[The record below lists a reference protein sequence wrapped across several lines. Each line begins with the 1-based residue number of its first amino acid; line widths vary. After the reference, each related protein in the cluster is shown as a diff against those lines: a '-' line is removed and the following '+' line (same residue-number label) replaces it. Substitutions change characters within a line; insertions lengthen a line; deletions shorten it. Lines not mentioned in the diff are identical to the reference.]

1 MADEEKADAP
11 ADDAAAKEDDG
22 ANAEEKADATDGGGD
37 AASGEA
43 EPAKAGSAA
52 ASGKPGPADFGLILT
67 ILGSFVGLYNSLT
80 TYSYVP
86 DDDIVLEMGKPG
98 LVCVGAMESPFILTK
113 LCAAMWALAQLYI
126 AFPIMLGGEDA
137 FNLLGL
143 FNAFCI
149 SALPLLTGPLVKVQ
163 ARSALKHMHLLA
175 CLTARLLGCDCGTRA
190 SPLTSHSICV
200 RSTFFGA
207 VPRRAERPDL
217 RGRRVHTG
225 SRDRR
230 YDRREPCVEGGAA
243 GDGGDHAY

>member
-98 LVCVGAMESPFILTK
+98 LVCVGAMVRYVSNTAVVATP
-113 LCAAMWALAQLYI
+113 
-126 AFPIMLGGEDA
+126 P
-137 FNLLGL
+137 
-143 FNAFCI
+143 
-149 SALPLLTGPLVKVQ
+149 SVHHLPTHCPL
-163 ARSALKHMHLLA
+163 RNHL
-175 CLTARLLGCDCGTRA
+175 
-190 SPLTSHSICV
+190 S
-200 RSTFFGA
+200 F
-207 VPRRAERPDL
+207 
-217 RGRRVHTG
+217 
-225 SRDRR
+225 
-230 YDRREPCVEGGAA
+230 
-243 GDGGDHAY
+243 